1 MTNCVNCG
9 AVLKGDVCEYCG
21 TSYTDKK
28 LTVDIGTN
36 EFTGELK
43 VGDKVYNVYL
53 GNVEAVPLIGES
65 YRDVN
70 GYLHGGKAILKH
82 KFQLIEV

>member
-1 MTNCVNCG
+1 MY
-9 AVLKGDVCEYCG
+9 LL
-21 TSYTDKK
+21 SPHTDKK

-36 EFTGELK
+36 EFIGELK

-53 GNVEAVPLIGES
+53 ENMEVVPLIGKS
-65 YRDVN
+65 YRDAN
-70 GYLHGGKAILKH
+70 GCLHREKAMLKH